1 MKGPISGAAPRAA
14 AASHAAWLDARN
26 VLRRRPARP
35 PQGEA
40 LPHEAG
46 FTLVELIVAFT
57 ILLALT
63 AMAVPA
69 ARSQIRREHERELR
83 NDLREMRAAIDKY
96 KDQVDLGKIQMEN
109 DTFGYPK
116 TLQILVDG
124 VPVQGQL
131 SSAGEQSKIRF
142 LRRIPKDPMTG
153 SAEWGFRSVQDDP
166 TASSWGGQNVF
177 DVHTKSTD
185 KGSDGTPYADW

>member
-1 MKGPISGAAPRAA
+1 MKGFSIRSSDELNGGAASQD
-14 AASHAAWLDARN
+14 AASRLVGTQGSSRRN
-26 VLRRRPARP
+26 
-35 PQGEA
+35 E
-40 LPHEAG
+40 HG

-69 ARSQIRREHERELR
+69 ARSQIRREKERELR

-109 DTFGYPK
+109 DTYGYPK

-131 SSAGEQSKIRF
+131 SGAGEQSKMRF

-153 SAEWGFRSVQDDP
+153 GTDWGFRSVQDDP
-166 TASSWGGQNVF
+166 TASSWGGQDVF
-177 DVHTKSTD
+177 DVYTKSTE
-185 KGSDGTPYADW
+185 KSSDGTPYSEW

>member
-1 MKGPISGAAPRAA
+1 M
-14 AASHAAWLDARN
+14 ARCAI
-26 VLRRRPARP
+26 RRRGGSPSKGRANR
-35 PQGEA
+35 GGA
-40 LPHEAG
+40 EAG